1 MSAAPDKSNVVAE
14 MHRIHEAI
22 VRFREE
28 QRDAMAVR
36 GHEQRNTK
44 AYDARAKKIAAL
56 ID

>member
-22 VRFREE
+22 VRLREE